1 MPRLGGDARTF
12 EYACDNIRF
21 AMKILARWVTCLFF
35 AALLAKPSLH
45 ADGFLGFFE
54 TPAPDVL
61 TVTDVT
67 EEGRKWPLPE
77 PGKPVLYEAIS
88 FGSKNFPGLPGDIT
102 PNPRVM
108 TAFIVKTLAEQGY
121 VQAKEKGVAKIF
133 LSICWGYSR
142 ANLGA
147 LGFLG
152 GKKLDLMWELES
164 YGGMLSPNVLL
175 RWNRSLTAEKV
186 MDTANSDLY
195 IASIQA
201 FDLNKLDA
209 GTQVLLWNT
218 RIACPTRGLWMADA
232 LPAMIAAAGPL
243 IGRETEKPVWRDTT
257 ELKKVRIEYGELKTL
272 ELMQPSSPGDK
283 AEEPAKK

>member
-1 MPRLGGDARTF
+1 
-12 EYACDNIRF
+12 
-21 AMKILARWVTCLFF
+21 MKILICWASYLLY
-35 AALLAKPSLH
+35 AALLTTPSLH

-88 FGSKNFPGLPGDIT
+88 FGSKNFPSLPGDIT

-121 VQAKEKGVAKIF
+121 VQAKEKGVAKVF

-142 ANLGA
+142 ANLA
-147 LGFLG
+147 AIGFLG
-152 GKKLDLMWELES
+152 GRKLDLMWELEQN
-164 YGGMLSPNVLL
+164 GGMLSPNVLL
-175 RWNRSLTAEKV
+175 RWNRSLTAVKV

-201 FDLNKLDA
+201 FDLTKLDA

-232 LPAMIAAAGPL
+232 LPIMIAAAGPL
-243 IGRETEKPVWRDTT
+243 IGRETEKPVWRDTA
-257 ELKKVRIEYGELKTL
+257 ELKKARVEFGELKTL
-272 ELMQPSSPGDK
+272 ELMQPASPDER